1 MIKFK
6 KKNGEKGN
14 WFSFQ
19 GLTGI
24 SVWITFCNE
33 LFVTWFACLQL
44 EILWGTICLFVVK
57 EVISF
62 FFVLRAVIQTGYQS
76 HWWDMAKKAAFSAP
90 GAGSRKE
97 GRKTDWVVLKKASWR
112 DIDIDGLVT
121 KKPNWIFKSSL
132 LALTL
137 KPKLIYLH
145 RLLNVLKNKTDK
157 TVLNLEQYLYGQLSC
172 TLCIS

>member
-1 MIKFK
+1 M
-6 KKNGEKGN
+6 
-14 WFSFQ
+14 
-19 GLTGI
+19 TGI
-24 SVWITFCNE
+24 SVWITFCNG
-33 LFVTWFACLQL
+33 LFVTWFAWLQL

-97 GRKTDWVVLKKASWR
+97 GRKTDWVVLKKASWW
-112 DIDIDGLVT
+112 DIDMMDLWPRNQTGYLKAPYLLWHWNQSWFICTGCLMF
-121 KKPNWIFKSSL
+121 KKK
-132 LALTL
+132 
-137 KPKLIYLH
+137 
-145 RLLNVLKNKTDK
+145 KTDK

>member
-62 FFVLRAVIQTGYQS
+62 FLSFVLWSRLVTRVTDETWQRKLLSLHLEQAAERRAGKQTGLYWKKHHDEILTLMDLWPRSQTGYLKAPYLLWHWNQS
-76 HWWDMAKKAAFSAP
+76 WF
-90 GAGSRKE
+90 
-97 GRKTDWVVLKKASWR
+97 
-112 DIDIDGLVT
+112 I
-121 KKPNWIFKSSL
+121 
-132 LALTL
+132 
-137 KPKLIYLH
+137 
-145 RLLNVLKNKTDK
+145 
-157 TVLNLEQYLYGQLSC
+157 C
-172 TLCIS
+172 TGCLMF